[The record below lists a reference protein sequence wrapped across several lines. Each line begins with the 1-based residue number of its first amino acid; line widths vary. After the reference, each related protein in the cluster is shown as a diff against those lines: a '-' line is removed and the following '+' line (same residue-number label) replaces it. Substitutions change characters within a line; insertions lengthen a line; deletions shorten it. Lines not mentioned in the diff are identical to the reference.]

1 MCQMFSWRLKGLIQE
16 MKAFKEF
23 RREDKAFWFFIR
35 FISERLGYTNRK
47 TSSIN
52 VYTFEQIDA
61 LCNKENIDVSVERIN
76 KAVLYCR
83 MRADVINNIIRNNL
97 MTAEEASEVFEEL
110 YNAGEYSSKLIMNK
124 QSGEKKKVNY
134 FTAIVTMIA
143 EGVLS
148 DGKDLDFDP
157 DPRGLIYLLNNRK
170 IIGGSSRR
178 FDGAYPSIYS
188 PRIVWEIKEYYYTS
202 TFGSRIADSV
212 YETQLDG
219 YEFNEIYDR
228 TGQKVHHVIFV
239 DSYKVWWEMGKSY
252 TCRLIDALNMGLV
265 DDVIFGREVLTE
277 WEPILKE
284 FKDIGAES
292 SSQYSFTN
300 ASQDWGMVAEPQAQ
314 YGENKDK

>member
-1 MCQMFSWRLKGLIQE
+1 

-35 FISERLGYTNRK
+35 FISEKLGYTDRK
-47 TSSIN
+47 TSTIN
-52 VYTFEQIDA
+52 VYSLEQIDA

-76 KAVLYCR
+76 KALLYCQ
-83 MRADVINNIIRNNL
+83 MRADVINNVIKNNL
-97 MTAEEASEVFEEL
+97 MTAEDAKEVFESL
-110 YNAGEYSSKLIMNK
+110 YKAGNYSSKLIMNK

-134 FTAIVTMIA
+134 FTAIVTMLA
-143 EGVLS
+143 EKVLS
-148 DGKDLDFDP
+148 DGNSLDFDP
-157 DPRGLIYLLNNRK
+157 DPRGLVYLLNNRK

-265 DDVIFGREVLTE
+265 DDVIFGREVLSA
-277 WEPILKE
+277 WEPILMQ
-284 FKDIGAES
+284 FKLPS
-292 SSQYSFTN
+292 KKRPLQYSITDVSEGF
-300 ASQDWGMVAEPQAQ
+300 ARVAEPETV
-314 YGENKDK
+314 YGDESEKPTE